1 MGDASLK
8 KDKSIKILF
17 LEGSISTVLVD
28 WLRNQ
33 GEDAIYTTEAI
44 DLDFVKD
51 VSPDVIVSYNYTYQL
66 PMEIIELPSL
76 GAINLHISFLPWNR
90 GAHPNIWSFLDD
102 TPKGVTIHNM
112 DKGIDTGSIVCQ
124 REVSINE
131 DKETL
136 KTSYEILHR
145 EIQSLFKENW
155 VKIKTGKIVATP
167 QAGEGSLHYKWEQS
181 KFEPFIKNHLWE
193 TPIKEL
199 LMKHRA
205 VIAETA

>member
-1 MGDASLK
+1 MK